1 MYGVSVDAPML
12 SLSHQWKGKY
22 SSTLKAYRIVAVIVL
37 LDCFMIVHYSRPTL
51 AFEIIFLESRIQV
64 LKNIFDLVKQ

>member
-1 MYGVSVDAPML
+1 MYEVSVDAPML

-51 AFEIIFLESRIQV
+51 AFEIFLESRIQL
-64 LKNIFDLVKQ
+64 LKRTKYF